1 MKNYFK
7 VIIKK
12 VYSILVKRDEK
23 SLLLKRLKKQIKK
36 RPLKIVVGA
45 GGIFEEGWV
54 ETDIHTLNLLEIKDW
69 ENLFKKKKIDII
81 LAEHV
86 WEHLTVSDG
95 KLALS
100 NCYKF
105 LKNGGHIRIAVPDGF
120 NPNPGYIDYVKPG
133 GNGAGADDHKILYD
147 YKLLKSCLEES
158 GFRVNLLEYFDEEG
172 KFHFNEWDTN
182 EGMIRRSKRFDER
195 NKNGFLNYT
204 SLIMDGV
211 K

>member
-45 GGIFEEGWV
+45 GGIFEEGWI
-54 ETDIHTLNLLEIKDW
+54 ETDINSLNVLEIKDW
-69 ENLFKKKKIDII
+69 KNLFKIKKIDII

-120 NPNPGYIDYVKPG
+120 NPNPAYIDYVKSG
-133 GNGAGADDHKILYD
+133 GHGAGADDHKILYN
-147 YKLLKSCLEES
+147 YKLLKNCLEES

-172 KFHFNEWDTN
+172 KFHFNEWATN

-195 NKNGFLNYT
+195 NKNGLLNYT